1 MSVRMETTVL
11 TRDDIA
17 KLVGQVGLNQLMD
30 NVIGTLKQTFETFDE
45 AATIV
50 RQRDGFAYHKPF
62 PGVLEWMP
70 VMQIGEAAII
80 KMVGYNPNNPTLY
93 NVPTIISTI
102 SLYDISTG
110 QLKALVDGTLATALR
125 TGAASA
131 IASQILARRAS
142 RVVGLVGCG
151 AQAVTQLHALSRIF
165 DIGQVLVYDVVE
177 SHARTFLDRSRFMGL
192 DVQIVPREILE
203 RESDIICTATSVPI
217 GAAPIISDEHLKP
230 WVHINAV
237 GSDLPKKIELPLGL
251 LKRSLVSPDYL
262 PQALIE
268 GECQQLSL
276 EEIGPSLIELIR
288 NEQSYSSFRDSQT
301 VFDSTGFA
309 LEDKAVLQVLLSLA
323 EQYGIGRTLPIESIA
338 GDPMNPYNFFPENVT
353 KAASLN
359 SPVSVLQ
366 PVF

>member
-1 MSVRMETTVL
+1 METTVL

-30 NVIGTLKQTFETFDE
+30 NVIGTLKQTFETFDD

-70 VMQIGEAAII
+70 VMQIGEVAIV
-80 KMVGYNPNNPTLY
+80 KMVGYNPKNPTRY

-102 SLYDISTG
+102 SLYDICTG
-110 QLKALVDGTLATALR
+110 HLMALIDGTFATALR

-142 RVVGLVGCG
+142 EVVGLVGCG

-165 DIGQVLVYDVVE
+165 NIKQVLIYDIE
-177 SHARTFLDRSRFMGL
+177 PSHARSFLDRSSFMDL

-203 RESDIICTATSVPI
+203 READIICTATSVPI
-217 GAAPIISDEHLKP
+217 GAAPVISDEHLKS

-268 GECQQLSL
+268 GECQQLSP
-276 EEIGPSLIELIR
+276 EEIGPSLIELVR
-288 NEQSYSSFRDSQT
+288 NEQNYASFRDAQT

-323 EQYGIGRTLPIESIA
+323 EECGVGRTLPIESIA
-338 GDPMNPYNFFPENVT
+338 GDPMNPYSFCPENVT
-353 KAASLN
+353 KATALN
-359 SPVSVLQ
+359 LPVSELQ